1 MGLVI
6 SVSLGGPA
14 AARYA
19 SIVIDA
25 TTGRVLH
32 SVNPD
37 SRKHPASL
45 TKMMTLYLLFE
56 ALRNGKLTPDQMLR
70 VSYIASRRTPSKLG
84 LKKGERISVRDVIG
98 ALITK
103 SANDAAT
110 VAGEALA
117 GSERRFA
124 RVMTKKARSLGMKR
138 TTFRNAS
145 GLPHYKQVSTAR
157 DMAILSRALIR
168 DFPTRYRYFSRQTF
182 TFRGQTYRNHNRLL
196 DSYEGLDGIKT
207 GYIRSSGFNLAA
219 SAKRDGR
226 RVIGVIFGGKS
237 SRWRDRQMTR
247 ILDKGFTKLGPAEAT
262 PTSVASRRPS
272 SGKVK
277 KLAAAPLSSDSDRW
291 AIQVGAFKR
300 YAPARKA
307 VDRATRALTNL
318 NGSRTTVVPDEGTD
332 GRVYRARVVGLSES
346 LARSSCVRLKRK
358 KIRCMVVP
366 SDASLAQGSQ

>member
-6 SVSLGGPA
+6 FACLGNPA

-25 TTGRVLH
+25 QSGRVLH
-32 SVNPD
+32 AINPD

-45 TKMMTLYLLFE
+45 TKMMTLYLIFE
-56 ALRNGKLTPDQMLR
+56 ALRAGKLKPDKMLY
-70 VSYIASRRTPSKLG
+70 VSYAASRRSASKLG
-84 LKKGERISVRDVIG
+84 LKKGERIKVRDVIG

-117 GSERRFA
+117 GTERKFA
-124 RVMTKKARSLGMKR
+124 RMMTKKARSLGMKR
-138 TTFRNAS
+138 TLFRNAS

-157 DMAILSRALIR
+157 DMAALSRALIR
-168 DFPTRYRYFSRQTF
+168 DFPTYYRYFSRQSF
-182 TFRGQTYRNHNRLL
+182 TFRGRTFRNHNRLL

-219 SAKRDGR
+219 SAQRKGR
-226 RVIGVIFGGKS
+226 RIIGVIFGGKS
-237 SRWRDRQMTR
+237 PTWRDRQMTR
-247 ILDKGFTKLGPAEAT
+247 ILDGAFAKLPPAKAP
-262 PTSVASRRPS
+262 PTSVPPRRPFS
-272 SGKVK
+272 K
-277 KLAAAPLSSDSDRW
+277 KGTRVAAAPLSTDRW

-307 VDRATRALTNL
+307 VTRATRALSNL
-318 NGSRTTVVPDEGTD
+318 NGSRTTVVPDEGQR

-346 LARSSCVRLKRK
+346 LARSSCVRLKQK
-358 KIRCMVVP
+358 NIRCLVVP